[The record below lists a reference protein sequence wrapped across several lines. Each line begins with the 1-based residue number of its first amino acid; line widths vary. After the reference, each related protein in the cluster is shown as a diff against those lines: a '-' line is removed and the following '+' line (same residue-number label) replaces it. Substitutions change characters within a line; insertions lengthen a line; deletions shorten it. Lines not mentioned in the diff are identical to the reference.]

1 MTMPARTRTTRRLA
15 PVLSLGIAATL
26 ALTGCSV
33 VGGDDKADDADRVIL
48 VTHESF
54 TLPDE
59 VVEKFEAETGY
70 ELVTRAAGDAGELS
84 SKLAL
89 TAENP
94 TGDAVFGVDNT
105 FASRVVDAGALAPHE
120 AELPAGAEKFA
131 LSDGADVLAPID
143 VSHVCV
149 NVDTT
154 WFEEKELT
162 PPATLDDLTD
172 ARYED
177 LTVLPGASTSSP
189 GMAFLLT
196 TIAAKGDGWK
206 SWWTA
211 LLDNG
216 AKVVN
221 GWSDAYYT
229 DFTAASENGKR
240 PIVLSYDSSP
250 AFTVDEKTGESS
262 TAALLDTCF
271 RQVEYAGVLEGAKNP
286 EGARALVQFLLG
298 LDVQNALP
306 TSMYVSPVADEAEVP
321 AEWSQHATPPTDPW
335 EVSPAEIAANR
346 DAWLKEW
353 TEVVTR

>member
-1 MTMPARTRTTRRLA
+1 MTMHVRTRSTRLLA
-15 PVLSLGIAATL
+15 SGLTLGLATL

-33 VGGDDKADDADRVIL
+33 AGGDDGSDGTDKVVL

-54 TLPDE
+54 SLPDE
-59 VVEKFEAETGY
+59 VVEKFESESGY
-70 ELVTRAAGDAGELS
+70 DLVVRAAGDAGELS

-89 TAENP
+89 TADNP

-105 FASRVVDAGALAPHE
+105 FASRVVGAGALEPHE
-120 AELPAGAEKFA
+120 VELPAGAEKFA
-131 LSDGADVLAPID
+131 LADGADVLAPVD

-149 NVDTT
+149 NVDTE
-154 WFEEKELT
+154 WFARKKLT

-172 ARYED
+172 EKYAD

-206 SWWTA
+206 TYWKD
-211 LLDNG
+211 LLGNG

-229 DFTAASENGKR
+229 DFTAGGENGKR

-250 AFTVDEKTGESS
+250 AFTVDEETGESS

-271 RQVEYAGVLEGAKNP
+271 RQVEYAGVLKGADNV
-286 EGARALVQFLLG
+286 EGARELVQFLVG

-306 TSMYVSPVADEAEVP
+306 DSMYVSPVADEAEVP
-321 AEWSQHATPPTDPW
+321 AEWSQHATPPTDAW
-335 EVSPAEIAANR
+335 VVEPAEIAANR
-346 DAWLKEW
+346 DTWLREW